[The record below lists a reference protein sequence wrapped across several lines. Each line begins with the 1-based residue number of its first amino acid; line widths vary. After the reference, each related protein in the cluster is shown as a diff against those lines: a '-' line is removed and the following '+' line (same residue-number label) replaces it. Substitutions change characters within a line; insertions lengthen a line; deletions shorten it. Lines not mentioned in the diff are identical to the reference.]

1 MKTRTGKIARLPKPI
16 RDQLNQRLDNGEL
29 ATTLVEWL
37 NQQPD
42 VQRIITEQF
51 AGLPIRPQNLSE
63 WRKGGYLE
71 WTRHQLLREQ
81 TRWTAEQATDLESDT
96 DERTMSIAEDIALI
110 MSAELA
116 LQVQALGE
124 ITDPKKRFEKFLIL
138 AKELSRLRRDDQRA
152 VRINHRREHWEYDH
166 PKKYSPPATEPEKRT
181 DQPYA
186 GGASP
191 SARTVL
197 ASRLETDPKLDT
209 QNAKPETSNQPTA
222 AGASNLTSPPDCGL
236 KTADCRPSAT
246 SSFCILPSAFFSPPL
261 IQSAR
266 RPAQAIR
273 WNFSRS
279 RLPRVGL
286 IISTCPIRP
295 AR

>member
-16 RDQLNQRLDNGEL
+16 RDQLNQRLANGEL

-63 WRKGGYLE
+63 WRKGGYLD

-81 TRWTAEQATDLESDT
+81 TRWTAEQATDLETDT
-96 DERTMSIAEDIALI
+96 DERTMSIAEDIAMI

-116 LQVQALGE
+116 LQVQALGTFE
-124 ITDPKKRFEKFLIL
+124 DPKKRFEKFLVL
-138 AKELSRLRRDDQRA
+138 ARELSRLRRDDQRA
-152 VRINHRREHWEYDH
+152 VRINHRREHWEYYH
-166 PKKYSPPATEPEKRT
+166 PKKYSPPTSEPEKRT

-197 ASRLETDPKLDT
+197 ASRLEIDPKLDT

-222 AGASNLTSPPDCGL
+222 AGASDSVSPPDCGL
-236 KTADCRPSAT
+236 KTADCGVQVQNMGA
-246 SSFCILPSAFFSPPL
+246 
-261 IQSAR
+261 
-266 RPAQAIR
+266 
-273 WNFSRS
+273 
-279 RLPRVGL
+279 GL
-286 IISTCPIRP
+286 GSEHR
-295 AR
+295 